1 MDIVVGGKT
10 ISHQDILG
18 TTISKK
24 TRGKLLS
31 LHGKQKSRRR
41 VEHRRQFTLHQ
52 FIAEILLFQK

>member
-31 LHGKQKSRRR
+31 LHGKKSR
-41 VEHRRQFTLHQ
+41 Q
-52 FIAEILLFQK
+52 

>member
-18 TTISKK
+18 TTVSKK
-24 TRGKLLS
+24 MHGKFLS
-31 LHGKQKSRRR
+31 FHGKQKSKRR
-41 VEHRRQFTLHQ
+41 VEHRQQFTLHQ